1 MGREHD
7 PATVF
12 RAQELY
18 CADRLPMREVAE
30 RMGVAESTLWRWAEK
45 YAWAEKREEIAR
57 AAADIAADFIL
68 ARSRLLKDL
77 LETRDPMTGF
87 AVAKLEDLAL
97 KQAQAARDGAARAEA
112 DLAPPREIKTPGE
125 AATALEEAAWRMV
138 AAMLTEPERMRDVT
152 RLKEALALAG
162 RLRAESGGDKAGR
175 TRGLTPETAR
185 ELDRILLGT

>member
-1 MGREHD
+1 MGWEHD

-30 RMGVAESTLWRWAEK
+30 RVGVAESTLWRWAEK

-138 AAMLTEPERMRDVT
+138 AAMLTEPERMRDVAK
-152 RLKEALALAG
+152 LKEALALAG
-162 RLRAESGGDKAGR
+162 RLRAEAGDRTGR